1 MTVVTPIKQEIEPVA
16 EKIPELKIFKI
27 DNPNWL
33 GMLGP
38 QIKVFADKINLPTLT
53 YETLYTY
60 FLRTV
65 QFGGGRAEF
74 WVVSQGEEVVAF
86 AHWYVC
92 DLPHRGVVFM
102 DFIHS
107 WNRMRKPVMMLLDK
121 YIEFGKKN
129 HAPIYKGT
137 AINETVFRVFRKAA
151 SKWGYELHRTEL
163 VDFLGRKK

>member
-1 MTVVTPIKQEIEPVA
+1 LQQIATAIKNEPA
-16 EKIPELKIFKI
+16 PELKIAKI
-27 DNPNWL
+27 TNPNWL
-33 GMLGP
+33 GVLGP
-38 QIKVFADKINLPTLT
+38 QIKTFADKINLPTIT

-60 FLRTV
+60 FLRTIQHQGDIA
-65 QFGGGRAEF
+65 QFH
-74 WVVSQGEEVVAF
+74 VVMRDEEVLAF

-107 WNRMRKPVMMLLDK
+107 WNRMREPVQMLFDK
-121 YIEFGKKN
+121 FYEFGKQK

-137 AINETVFRVFRKAA
+137 AINETIFRVFRKAA
-151 SKWGYELHRTEL
+151 SKRGYVLHKTEL